1 MICYLK
7 KKDIKIFLELNHH
20 FIFRRQASSTNP
32 ALAALARNP
41 ELMENIPQTATLF
54 NRMYKRTTTAPATSS
69 NGTKLPGTKGHKKKV
84 GL

>member
-1 MICYLK
+1 MGLISQPNIYIALTQV
-7 KKDIKIFLELNHH
+7 ITLN
-20 FIFRRQASSTNP
+20 FRRQASSTNP